1 MVNRRKIIIVFI
13 AALVVTTAV
22 SADMVPVSGRDA
34 RRGQPARVCDRADPV
49 PTSLLSS
56 STHYPGVADLYSW
69 PAISLPE
76 PSAALGRTSQPQ
88 HPAILTD
95 GQGSLNLCLCAF
107 LGLGLCGS
115 GHWVKKLSLG
125 VIPEWY
131 HNGGP
136 FQIGHSHAVTPNN
149 LSLIPAR
156 CFIQPDCTME
166 DPLTQYHRL
175 GTIVSLWRKSQFTPV
190 VLAPRGPPRMS

>member
-1 MVNRRKIIIVFI
+1 MVNGRKIIIAFI

-22 SADMVPVSGRDA
+22 SADMVPVSELDAGR
-34 RRGQPARVCDRADPV
+34 GPHARVCDRADPR

-56 STHYPGVADLYSW
+56 SNRLAISDLYSW
-69 PAISLPE
+69 PAISLTE
-76 PSAALGRTSQPQ
+76 PSAVLGQTSQAQ
-88 HPAILTD
+88 HPQILTD
-95 GQGSLNLCLCAF
+95 GQSSLNLCLCAF

-136 FQIGHSHAVTPNN
+136 FQIGHSHALAPNN

-156 CFIQPDCTME
+156 CFIQPACTIG
-166 DPLTQYHRL
+166 DALQQYHRS
-175 GTIVSLWRKSQFTPV
+175 GTIVSLWRKSQFT
-190 VLAPRGPPRMS
+190 LAVIASRGPPALS